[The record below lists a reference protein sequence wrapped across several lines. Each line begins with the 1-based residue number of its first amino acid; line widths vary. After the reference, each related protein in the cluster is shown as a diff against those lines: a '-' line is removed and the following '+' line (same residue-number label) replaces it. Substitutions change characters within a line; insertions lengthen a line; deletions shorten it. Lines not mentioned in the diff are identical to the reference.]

1 MYDPIKELV
10 RVDVDICRISQSTD
24 FSTLRNEVT
33 KLEALSS
40 LENIRSHPAG
50 VPTASWSM
58 NYPNGVVSQPNG
70 DNTLCKEEL
79 EAQGSGVRDERW
91 LGRELV
97 MKTQ

>member
-10 RVDVDICRISQSTD
+10 RVNVDICRISQSTD

-50 VPTASWSM
+50 VPTASGSM
-58 NYPNGVVSQPNG
+58 NYPNGAVSQPNG

-79 EAQGSGVRDERW
+79 EAQR
-91 LGRELV
+91 
-97 MKTQ
+97 